1 MKYIVKPI
9 IMLLAL
15 LVVSCNEGI
24 DPITAVDAGVDE
36 TAPQVTISAP
46 VAGSVIQVPAETTN
60 VPISFQVTDDIEVG
74 SISVQM
80 NGSTIATYNGGF
92 TDYRRVLVSDLVY
105 EGLMDGEH
113 ELTVTATD
121 LDGKTTSTTV
131 NFSKEPPY
139 IPKYEGEILYMPF
152 DGDWIDLISFQTP
165 TVVGSPSFASEEES
179 LNGSGAYAGAE
190 GAYLTLPTDGLT
202 NPEFSA
208 IFWVKINAVPDRA
221 GILTMSPPMTD
232 GTTNDRNKGFAFFRE
247 NAGGEQRFKLTAG
260 YGEGAEWFDGGEM
273 ADVDPA
279 TGEWVNL
286 AFTIS
291 SSEAVV
297 YINGQVVS
305 QNAFPGIDWTDC
317 NVLSIM
323 SGAPNFT
330 EWNHLSDQSLMDELR
345 IFNRAITQEEIQTIM
360 ADDSGEFV
368 SSYPPTFDGEFF
380 YMPFDGDYM
389 EMFRETEATE
399 VGNPGF
405 AGESVEGT
413 DAYAGAVDSYLT
425 FPTQGLTSDNF
436 SATMWYKMNVT
447 ENNAGILTSGP
458 EDTENAGYPE
468 VQNLRTS
475 GFRFFRE
482 NVGGMQ
488 RFKLNVGDGT
498 ADAWVDGGENAD
510 LDPLVATGWIHLAI
524 TISGSNAVV
533 YIDGEPVGQNT
544 ISGIDWSDCDFFS
557 IGSGAPRFTEWGHLS
572 DESQI
577 DELRFFNKSLTQEE
591 VQEVM
596 NN

>member
-1 MKYIVKPI
+1 MKHIVKSI

-46 VAGSVIQVPAETTN
+46 VAGSVIQVPAETTD

-92 TDYRRVLVSDLVY
+92 VDYRRVLVNNLVF
-105 EGLMDGEH
+105 EGLVDGEH

-121 LDGKTTSTTV
+121 LDGKSTSATV

-139 IPKYEGEILYMPF
+139 LPKYEGEILYMPF
-152 DGDWIDLISFQTP
+152 NGDWIDLISFQTP
-165 TVVGSPSFASEEES
+165 TVVGDPSFASEEES

-208 IFWVKINAVPDRA
+208 IFWVKINAIPDRA

-273 ADVDPA
+273 ADVDPS

-291 SSEAVV
+291 GSEAVV

-447 ENNAGILTSGP
+447 ENNAGILITGP

-510 LDPLVATGWIHLAI
+510 VDPLVATDWIHLAI

-557 IGSGAPRFTEWGHLS
+557 IGSGAPTFTEWGHLS

-577 DELRFFNKSLTQEE
+577 DELRFYNKSLTQEE